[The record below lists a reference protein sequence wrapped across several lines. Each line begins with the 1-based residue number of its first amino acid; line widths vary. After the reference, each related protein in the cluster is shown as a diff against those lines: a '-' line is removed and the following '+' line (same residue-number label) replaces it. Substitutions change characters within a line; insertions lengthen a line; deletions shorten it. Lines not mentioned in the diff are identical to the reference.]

1 MNSQSC
7 QLINFLFIKKKKKKK
22 SKSIIFKSTYFS
34 LNQYLNSEDWKDIW
48 KLKIHARHKHLLWKM
63 AWDIL
68 PTFVTINNRFSI
80 PSLDCI
86 LCKYAPKSLEHIF
99 LKYDWV
105 YQLWFLA
112 SWHLN
117 LNNMNNVSIH

>member
-1 MNSQSC
+1 MSACDRSGIFP
-7 QLINFLFIKKKKKKK
+7 LYT
-22 SKSIIFKSTYFS
+22 SIVG
-34 LNQYLNSEDWKDIW
+34 NG
-48 KLKIHARHKHLLWKM
+48 
-63 AWDIL
+63 
-68 PTFVTINNRFSI
+68 INNRFSI

-112 SWHLN
+112 PWHLN
-117 LNNMNNVSIH
+117 LNNMNNVSIHYWIKLILNPRNALDLEDDEARNFQLYVAIYK